1 MDIEWDG
8 EKKDGIDFASEL
20 YNLSPKTKIIFI
32 TGYPQ
37 RYSQQVFLK
46 NTNLRGFI
54 AKPINDDILLKNL
67 EKIKNEI
74 IVEENRKLILRF
86 NGIITGVNPEDILYI
101 ESRAHTATVHT
112 TDNGHLCYEKLNN
125 LAKRLPQQFVLTHKS
140 FLVNM
145 DKIRRIERGQ
155 VLLEKDI
162 DIPISKSRYNDVR
175 DNYFRYI
182 ASNI

>member
-1 MDIEWDG
+1 
-8 EKKDGIDFASEL
+8 L

-32 TGYPQ
+32 TGYLQ

-54 AKPINDDILLKNL
+54 AKPIDTDILLKNM

-74 IVEENRKLILRF
+74 LLEDNRKLILKF
-86 NGIITGVNPEDILYI
+86 NGIITRINPDDILYI

-112 TDNGHLCYEKLNN
+112 TDSKHLCYEKLND

-145 DKIRRIERGQ
+145 DKIHRIERGQ
-155 VLLEKDI
+155 VQLEKDI